1 VEDRKT
7 RDSRLIRLI
16 AAQGEPVPPKT
27 PKSEGQDKLRPRDS
41 TKMGL
46 PSPAPSAEVSQA
58 ELRAFVD
65 EELSEQRMLEIE
77 AVLKRDPVAFERYL
91 SLHLEAVNT
100 TGPKTPEALRVRAR
114 DAFVGGKPRSSF
126 LGELGKK
133 GLEFLDRF
141 LTPGLRFPAAGAAA
155 AVAVFL
161 VIFLVNRPEVD
172 GDRSRIII
180 ASLDLGDSLTLRGPG
195 VNGTSERDAEGILL
209 SPEQLANALIK
220 ERTVLMSE
228 TLANLIEKE
237 GRVLQEDDRA
247 RIAEELNRSVAGT
260 FAQSLGLDS
269 LNSEIQP
276 DDFVTVVVSEGLSN
290 LILNNANISEREIR
304 AVVLSLSSSE
314 IGLSGNNEKG
324 VLYIEIFK

>member
-1 VEDRKT
+1 MER
-7 RDSRLIRLI
+7 RENRNHRLIRLI
-16 AAQGEPVPPKT
+16 AAQ
-27 PKSEGQDKLRPRDS
+27 SELDPAPSEQQSEARDQPDLHVSYRPA
-41 TKMGL
+41 
-46 PSPAPSAEVSQA
+46 SPAPSAEVSQA

-195 VNGTSERDAEGILL
+195 VNGTSERDGEGILL

-260 FAQSLGLDS
+260 FAQRLGLDS

-276 DDFVTVVVSEGLSN
+276 DDFVTVVVSEELSN